1 MYGTNW
7 GVIGN
12 MFKKTLGTWGEHVMN
27 PLGMLWGN
35 VLNLQPK
42 DLAQINKA
50 IISPNH
56 QKKQ

>member
-1 MYGTNW
+1 
-7 GVIGN
+7 
-12 MFKKTLGTWGEHVMN
+12 MN

-35 VLNLQPK
+35 VLNLQSK

-56 QKKQ
+56 PKTKTHFNLHKIIGGYLSQT